1 MQRTAIIAEVKRN
14 KNKLNLS
21 ALQEKLTTIKPS
33 LFNFKIELKGLSIE
47 DM

>member
-21 ALQEKLTTIKPS
+21 ALQEKLTTEVIS
-33 LFNFKIELKGLSIE
+33 TF
-47 DM
+47 DT